1 MAFQILSGNWGK
13 TWSIDSS
20 SYSEGHGGIQSSQD
34 VPAKSI
40 EKNTL
45 EPL

>member
-1 MAFQILSGNWGK
+1 LAFQILSGNWGK

-20 SYSEGHGGIQSSQD
+20 SCSQAHGGIQSWQD
-34 VPAKSI
+34 VPAKSV